1 MDFDGPIRMQW
12 TPQPD
17 MAVDN
22 ASLCRMRFQ
31 APDQFPFGQG
41 TFYPH
46 SRNGLSF
53 DNNHSMLHA
62 SQFANA
68 GCPRSHPGMNLAG
81 LPSVANM
88 SVSYPPA
95 ILQIEPQNHYDTISE
110 HGTNDHLMQSRDD
123 FDYQHG
129 TNLNSEYHGSYDSP
143 DSDFTRASTPND
155 DDLLQQPYSLNSG
168 DEMVVDKEQPYAQL
182 IYQALLQA
190 DGNTMILKDI
200 YDWFLRYTDK
210 ASGSETKG
218 WQNSIRHN
226 LSMNGA
232 FEKVDQ
238 PGDDSRKGF
247 MWRLTADALRDGV
260 KSTTRYRSKQPNK
273 RGSRA
278 IPQPQRQASGAKG
291 GQAARRSAHVKRS
304 KRVYDYQRS
313 DPYTARSGH
322 TSCATGYH
330 TDVSMPKPF
339 THPHPHSPYFNAEV
353 EFAYNSPQG
362 LPLAGDFGG
371 SPHMSNHSMEL
382 FTSTQPFADPVQMR
396 DASYIL
402 SPHGL
407 GEPMFTNSPTPSADE
422 PKTPTNQDA
431 WDAELGL
438 GAPCAMEGMSMYQDY
453 AG

>member
-1 MDFDGPIRMQW
+1 MLLKAAKVASLGPVLFPIVQLGQILPVFSLYRHCCPSISLSSRLYAHYFRSQSLSKMDSATMLHPRPLRTHPTIDQAELESLGLPQDVLRAPPPSPEVQDPLSVAPQHPSTAALSLPVTEEETTSPPDIKFSPEEMDFDGPIRMQW

-31 APDQFPFGQG
+31 APDQFPLGQG

-68 GCPRSHPGMNLAG
+68 GCPRSHPGMTLAG

-95 ILQIEPQNHYDTISE
+95 MLQIEPQNHYDTISE

-226 LSMNGA
+226 LSMNG
-232 FEKVDQ
+232 
-238 PGDDSRKGF
+238 
-247 MWRLTADALRDGV
+247 
-260 KSTTRYRSKQPNK
+260 
-273 RGSRA
+273 
-278 IPQPQRQASGAKG
+278 
-291 GQAARRSAHVKRS
+291 
-304 KRVYDYQRS
+304 
-313 DPYTARSGH
+313 
-322 TSCATGYH
+322 
-330 TDVSMPKPF
+330 VS
-339 THPHPHSPYFNAEV
+339 
-353 EFAYNSPQG
+353 
-362 LPLAGDFGG
+362 
-371 SPHMSNHSMEL
+371 
-382 FTSTQPFADPVQMR
+382 
-396 DASYIL
+396 L
-402 SPHGL
+402 S
-407 GEPMFTNSPTPSADE
+407 SS
-422 PKTPTNQDA
+422 
-431 WDAELGL
+431 
-438 GAPCAMEGMSMYQDY
+438 S
-453 AG
+453 